1 MWKFYVISYPNN
13 CSPCGVDVFGVE
25 IVQIPLWILEKI
37 FKLGRQGR
45 GRFEGW
51 KKKITGDG
59 KSTGTVT
66 YSVLRIDALV
76 LEAAF
81 NQMEEEVRHFKLA
94 RAMARMFSLDIGEE
108 LKRAGAEFRSSDY
121 LANLTQPA
129 LGRGRLPDCHG
140 CYSSKLKIKIWL
152 ITDGR

>member
-1 MWKFYVISYPNN
+1 M
-13 CSPCGVDVFGVE
+13 
-25 IVQIPLWILEKI
+25 
-37 FKLGRQGR
+37 
-45 GRFEGW
+45 
-51 KKKITGDG
+51 
-59 KSTGTVT
+59 
-66 YSVLRIDALV
+66 LRIDALV

-129 LGRGRLPDCHG
+129 LGMGGGSR
-140 CYSSKLKIKIWL
+140 
-152 ITDGR
+152 TVTVATAAN